1 MPSKNNS
8 GIQIPEEDLRAMG
21 EAVSKVMGDAAITIT
36 KFSTCVGE
44 FLAEATAIMR
54 KITATLHEVYL
65 ANGAP
70 YGDSQVGFM
79 LWVKEEQE
87 RSESLLSHSVS
98 SQDAQKH
105 ARKEGENG

>member
-44 FLAEATAIMR
+44 FLAEATAIM
-54 KITATLHEVYL
+54 VYL

>member
-1 MPSKNNS
+1 MSSKNNS
-8 GIQIPEEDLRAMG
+8 GIQIPEEDLHAMG
-21 EAVSKVMGDAAITIT
+21 EAVSKVMGEAVLTIT
-36 KFSTCVGE
+36 KFSVCVGE
-44 FLAEATAIMR
+44 FLDEATAIMK
-54 KITATLHEVYL
+54 KITATLHETYL
-65 ANGAP
+65 ASGPP

-79 LWVKEEQE
+79 LWLKEEQE